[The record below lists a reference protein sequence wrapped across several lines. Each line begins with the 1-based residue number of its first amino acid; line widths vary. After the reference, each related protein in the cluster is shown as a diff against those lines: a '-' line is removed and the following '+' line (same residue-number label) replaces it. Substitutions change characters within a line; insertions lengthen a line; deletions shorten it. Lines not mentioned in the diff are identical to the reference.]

1 MELPGPPEYPAL
13 RAENTPAA
21 ASSNAQGKGARQWP
35 YRASVRIQV
44 IPMGG
49 LLRRCPHDRASR
61 TRHRPT
67 QIGAPE
73 AKMSD
78 PQSTASVSAKPR
90 TTFDDLPL
98 NPRLRAG
105 IREMGYSEP
114 TPIQEGTIPDA
125 VHGRDLIGTAQTG
138 TGKTAAFL
146 LPILERLMNRP
157 RGRIYALVLTPT
169 RELAIQAEGFL
180 RTAGPT
186 HRPARR
192 RRVRRGRNATPGA
205 SAPRRGRDHH
215 RNPRTTSR
223 PHEPGYVDFRSLEIL
238 VLDEADRMLDMG
250 FLPDVRRIHDRL
262 PRNRQTM
269 LFSATMPPEVVRL
282 SRDFLKD
289 PRMVHVAAKTVA
301 AVGVTHLAVAAPSTH
316 KTGILVQLLEDATM
330 SSVLVFVRTK
340 RRADRLVRDLQHAQV
355 SAGVIHGNRSQSQRV
370 HALESFR
377 SGNHRVLVATDIAA
391 RGVDVE
397 GVSHVINFDVPHEPE
412 TYVHRVG
419 RTARAQRRGE
429 AITLIAPEEAQDF
442 SRIERLLG
450 ETIPRATLPGWD
462 YSAAPPPS
470 APHPQGRGR
479 SSQGRDRYQG
489 RGGRGPP
496 RGGRD
501 RRSESHTSESGRP
514 GGHSRGRTNR
524 W

>member
-1 MELPGPPEYPAL
+1 
-13 RAENTPAA
+13 
-21 ASSNAQGKGARQWP
+21 
-35 YRASVRIQV
+35 
-44 IPMGG
+44 
-49 LLRRCPHDRASR
+49 
-61 TRHRPT
+61 
-67 QIGAPE
+67 
-73 AKMSD
+73 MSD
-78 PQSTASVSAKPR
+78 PESTVSPTAKAR
-90 TTFDDLPL
+90 STFDDLPL

-114 TPIQEGTIPDA
+114 TAIQQGAIPDA

-169 RELAIQAEGFL
+169 RELALQAEGFL
-180 RTAGPT
+180 RQLGRHTGLRGAAVYGGVGM
-186 HRPARR
+186 RPQEEAL
-192 RRVRRGRNATPGA
+192 RGAAEIIIATPG
-205 SAPRRGRDHH
+205 RLLDHM
-215 RNPRTTSR
+215 SR
-223 PHEPGYVDFRSLEIL
+223 GYVDFRSLEIL

-282 SRDFLKD
+282 SRDFLRD
-289 PRMVHVAAKTVA
+289 PRMVHVAEKTVA
-301 AVGVTHLAVAAPSTH
+301 AVGVSHLAVAAPSTQ
-316 KTGILVQLLEDATM
+316 KTGILVQLLQDATM
-330 SSVLVFVRTK
+330 ASVLVFVRTK
-340 RRADRLVRDLQHAQV
+340 RRADRLVRDLQHARI

-377 SGNHRVLVATDIAA
+377 TGNHRVLVATDIAA

-397 GVSHVINFDVPHEPE
+397 GVSHVVNFDVPHEPE
-412 TYVHRVG
+412 IYVHRVG
-419 RTARAQRRGE
+419 RTARAQRRGQ
-429 AITLIAPEEAQDF
+429 AITLIAPEDSPDF
-442 SRIERLLG
+442 TRIERLLG

-470 APHPQGRGR
+470 APSPQGRGR
-479 SSQGRDRYQG
+479 SSGGRDRFQN
-489 RGGRGPP
+489 RRGRGPP
-496 RGGRD
+496 PRRME
-501 RRSESHTSESGRP
+501 RRSEGRP
-514 GGHSRGRTNR
+514 SDSGSRAGHSRPRSNR